1 MDQET
6 IRYRVRTKPY
16 LCLSPEEA
24 VATGITVGEQTVEEV
39 HLVENP
45 GFGYQEYAVVRDAG
59 LEALKK
65 MPVDVRGEKVFSQR
79 REAVGYL
86 DKIGKETHRLC
97 GVKDTRTI
105 PRNEIGPAEEGTV
118 GDFMQELKKFE
129 TKT

>member
-1 MDQET
+1 
-6 IRYRVRTKPY
+6 
-16 LCLSPEEA
+16 
-24 VATGITVGEQTVEEV
+24 VGEQTVEEV

-65 MPVDVRGEKVFSQR
+65 MPVEERGEKVFLQR
-79 REAVGYL
+79 REAAGYL
-86 DKIGKETHRLC
+86 VEVGKETHRLC
-97 GVKDTRTI
+97 GVKDTRMI

-118 GDFMQELKKFE
+118 QDFMQELKRFE